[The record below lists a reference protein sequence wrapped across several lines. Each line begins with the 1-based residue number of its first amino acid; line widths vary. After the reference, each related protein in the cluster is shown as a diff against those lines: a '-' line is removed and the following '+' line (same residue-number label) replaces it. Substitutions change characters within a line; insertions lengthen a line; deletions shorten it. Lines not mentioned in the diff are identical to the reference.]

1 MLEIASREN
10 TTLHM
15 VQLQST
21 LKDSDRHQVLQKD
34 RPSPIAFAADGEF
47 IEGGFR
53 TNKSS

>member
-21 LKDSDRHQVLQKD
+21 LEDSDRHQVLQKD
-34 RPSPIAFAADGEF
+34 PSPIAFAADREF